1 MKGNLAYDVVSNFRK
16 NWQRPWQY
24 FSYDEVNEVYE
35 EHTSSY
41 WPTATLR
48 EYQTRTSNLTV
59 NAAINYNREFN
70 GHNVSAMVGFEQNQ
84 FRKDYM
90 SASRLKYGSD
100 ALDELFAGDADKN
113 YYDNDG
119 NAAETARRSY
129 FGRFS
134 YDYRGN
140 ISCRQSCV
148 TTVRRIS
155 RKTTAGVS
163 FPECRPGGAFRRS
176 LSSRTTS
183 RG

>member
-90 SASRLKYGSD
+90 SASRLKVRVGTPSM
-100 ALDELFAGDADKN
+100 N
-113 YYDNDG
+113 YSP
-119 NAAETARRSY
+119 ATLTRITTTTTAMRPRPARRRL
-129 FGRFS
+129 F
-134 YDYRGN
+134 RGVSAMTTGAN
-140 ISCRQSCV
+140 ISCR
-148 TTVRRIS
+148 
-155 RKTTAGVS
+155 
-163 FPECRPGGAFRRS
+163 
-176 LSSRTTS
+176 
-183 RG
+183 